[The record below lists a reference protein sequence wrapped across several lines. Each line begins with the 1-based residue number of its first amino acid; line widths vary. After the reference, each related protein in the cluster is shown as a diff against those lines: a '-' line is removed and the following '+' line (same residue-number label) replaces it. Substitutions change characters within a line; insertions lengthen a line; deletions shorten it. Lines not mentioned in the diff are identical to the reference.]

1 MDIINKRKKATQR
14 LVLAA
19 VMTALVIVLQL
30 LGTFTAIFGPFA
42 TAVGLVP
49 IIIGAAMCGVGV
61 GGWLGLVFGVVVLL
75 TNSAAFLGISFG
87 GTIVTVL
94 AKGILCGLGAGLVY
108 KLLEGVNKYLAVLA
122 AAITGTVVNT
132 GVFTLGF
139 YAFFLEKFQDPTVQQ
154 ESGLFQAFING
165 NPSGNMTEF
174 LFIFLIGTN
183 FFVELATNII
193 LAPVIVR
200 LLDLRKRIS
209 KD

>member
-1 MDIINKRKKATQR
+1 MDLISKRRKATEK

-42 TAVGLVP
+42 TAVGLIP
-49 IIIGAAMCGVGV
+49 IIIGAAMCGVGI

-87 GTIVTVL
+87 GTVVTVL
-94 AKGILCGLGAGLVY
+94 VKGIACGLVAGFVY
-108 KLLEGVNKYLAVLA
+108 KLLEKKNKYVAVVVS
-122 AAITGTVVNT
+122 AISGTVVNT
-132 GVFTLGF
+132 GIFVLGF
-139 YAFFLEKFQDPTVQQ
+139 YLFFLEKFQDPTIQQ
-154 ESGLFQAFING
+154 ESGLFQAFLSG
-165 NPSGNMTEF
+165 NPGGNMTEF

-183 FFVELATNII
+183 FIIELATNII

-200 LLDLRKRIS
+200 LLDLRKKIT
-209 KD
+209 K